1 MFRMTITR
9 FQMVESRQ
17 KTVDSRQQTIDN
29 RQQSRQM
36 TILSFGLSYQNKGC
50 SECLKDDYIT
60 FSTVDR
66 TADSSQQPAD
76 SRQQTK
82 DYFEF

>member
-1 MFRMTITR
+1 
-9 FQMVESRQ
+9 
-17 KTVDSRQQTIDN
+17 
-29 RQQSRQM
+29 M